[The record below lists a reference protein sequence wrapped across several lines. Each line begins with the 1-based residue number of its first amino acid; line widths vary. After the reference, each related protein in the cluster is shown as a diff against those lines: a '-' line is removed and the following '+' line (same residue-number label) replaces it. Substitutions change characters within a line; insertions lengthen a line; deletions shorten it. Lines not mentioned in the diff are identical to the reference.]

1 MLELS
6 VSPEHSIGTRSW
18 SFILGMPLPQVIHT
32 IRQQVEEIR
41 SVSLVYSDQN
51 PLDKDICLY
60 LSQDGITL
68 VFDCTTQRLRTIN
81 INDVSKVILTY
92 SNKTFC
98 SPQIQPTLGL
108 INQTFGA
115 TVPGVYNADQQL
127 LTINYRGIAF
137 YFSMPS
143 RLLHSQQ
150 FGLDHLQFRPDTPS
164 PVVSNISIFCGESLG
179 LSPVPLIPIRSMS
192 GAVHASRVE
201 AIWTKDRLQGL
212 AFHLNREYTN
222 ITASISETQTQ
233 ELVVKKVFFND
244 KLQDVLSALGSPSK
258 IFYKDEDKMRIHS
271 IKKTMLTRKQSD
283 FFCNYFSLGVDILC
297 DARTSRVKKFILHTN
312 FPGHYN
318 FDIYA
323 RCPFS
328 IRMTRGGEG
337 QSEEERTLNINPC
350 TRWNEIEGFV
360 GQPREELAILN
371 RGSTNTTNPFSPT
384 FCCGFQDIIFEIM
397 HNLQIGS
404 ITLYLST

>member
-6 VSPEHSIGTRSW
+6 VSPEHSIGTRCW
-18 SFILGMPLPQVIHT
+18 SLILGMPLPQVIHI
-32 IRQQVEEIR
+32 IRQQVEEIKN
-41 SVSLVYSDQN
+41 VTLVYSDQN

-60 LSQDGITL
+60 LSQDGIAL
-68 VFDCTTQRLRTIN
+68 VFDCSTQRLRTIE
-81 INDVSKVILTY
+81 IYDVSKVMLIY
-92 SNKTFC
+92 SNRTFC
-98 SPQIQPTLGL
+98 SPQIQPTLDL
-108 INQTFGA
+108 VYQTFGA
-115 TVPGVYNADQQL
+115 TVPGVYNSDQNL
-127 LTINYRGIAF
+127 LAINYRGISFHFNLA
-137 YFSMPS
+137 S

-150 FGLDHLQFRPDTPS
+150 FGLESIQVRQSSPS
-164 PVVSNISIFCGESLG
+164 PVVSNISIFSGDNLNT
-179 LSPVPLIPIRSMS
+179 SPVPVIPTKFLS
-192 GAVHASRVE
+192 GAVHAARVE
-201 AIWTKDRLQGL
+201 ALWTKERLQGL
-212 AFHLNREYTN
+212 AFYLDREYTN
-222 ITASISETQTQ
+222 ITSSISETQAQ
-233 ELVVKKVFFND
+233 EVVLKKVLFND

-271 IKKTMLTRKQSD
+271 MKKTMHTRKQSD

-297 DARTSRVKKFILHTN
+297 DAKTSRVKKFILHTN

-328 IRMTRGGEG
+328 IRMTRGGVG
-337 QSEEERTLNINPC
+337 QSEGSTLQINPC

-397 HNLQIGS
+397 HNQHIGS
-404 ITLYLST
+404 ITLYLSS